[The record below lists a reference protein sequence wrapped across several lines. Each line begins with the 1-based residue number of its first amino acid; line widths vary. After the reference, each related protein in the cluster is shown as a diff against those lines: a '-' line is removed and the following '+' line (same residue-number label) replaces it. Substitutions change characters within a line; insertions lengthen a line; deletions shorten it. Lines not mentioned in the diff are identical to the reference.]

1 MGFFSAICNFFSGK
15 SSSDTATTAWS
26 SYGLTGVE
34 RYIRNQP
41 AAAALTGV
49 ERYIRAQA
57 DTASLTGVERYIRA
71 QG

>member
-1 MGFFSAICNFFSGK
+1 MGLFSAICNFFSGK
-15 SSSDTATTAWS
+15 SSSDATES
-26 SYGLTGVE
+26 SNNDGLTGVE
-34 RYIRNQP
+34 RYIRAQP
-41 AAAALTGV
+41 ASSLTSV